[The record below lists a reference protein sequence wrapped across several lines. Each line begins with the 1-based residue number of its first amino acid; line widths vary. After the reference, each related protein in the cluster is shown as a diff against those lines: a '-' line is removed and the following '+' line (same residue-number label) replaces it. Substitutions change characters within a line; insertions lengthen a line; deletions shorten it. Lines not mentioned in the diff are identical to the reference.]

1 MNAAARLPVIPE
13 TITVHLGS
21 PGSYAENVTVSF
33 PDYIKNVASSEIY
46 PTWPEEAIR
55 ANILAQI
62 SFALNRVYTE
72 YYRSRGYNFDIT
84 NSTALDQSFVKG
96 RDIFENISQIVD
108 EIFNT
113 YLVRDGFVQPLFAV
127 YCDGANTV
135 CEGLSQWGSVALAEE
150 GLSAYDILGY
160 YYGDDITLVQA
171 PVANITES
179 LPPVP
184 LAYGSIG
191 NDVREIQLRLNRIA
205 DDYPSIPKI
214 YPPDGVFGTTTEDAV
229 KAFQRI
235 FNLTQ
240 DGIVGKA
247 TWYKIIYIYN
257 AVKRL
262 NELVSEGLTYTDVER
277 PLPETLVIGST
288 GPLVEIVQYLLQTI
302 SAFTNTIPLTPLD
315 GIYGESTAE
324 AVRAFQTE
332 WGLPVTGEVDLVT
345 WEKLYDVY
353 RADVATVPETT
364 FSNLA
369 RPFPGL
375 TLRLG
380 SRAEDV
386 RYLQEYI
393 NTIADAYSEV
403 PHIPVTGVFD
413 EDTQNAI
420 FTIQSLLG
428 IPITGL
434 VGVRT
439 WEAIARLY
447 DTLLG
452 NNARPPLTIPES

>member
-1 MNAAARLPVIPE
+1 MTEAIRTPVIPE
-13 TITVHLGS
+13 TITVHLGP
-21 PGSYAENVTVSF
+21 PGSNAENVTLSF

-55 ANILAQI
+55 ANIYAQI
-62 SFALNRVYTE
+62 SFALNRVFTE
-72 YYRSRGYNFDIT
+72 YYRSRGYNYDIT
-84 NSTALDQSFVKG
+84 NSTSLDQSFVKD

-113 YLVRDGFVQPLFAV
+113 YIVRDGFIQPLFAI
-127 YCDGANTV
+127 YCDGVNTR
-135 CEGLSQWGSVALAEE
+135 CDGLSQWGSVNLAEE
-150 GLSAYDILGY
+150 GLTALEILKY
-160 YYGDDITLVQA
+160 YYGDDISLVQA
-171 PVANITES
+171 PVAEITES

-191 NDVREIQLRLNRIA
+191 NEVRDIQIRLNRIA

-235 FNLTQ
+235 FNLTP

-247 TWYKIIYIYN
+247 TWYKLIYVYN

-262 NELVSEGLTYTDVER
+262 NELVSEGLTYADVER
-277 PLPETLVIGST
+277 VFSDTLTIGST
-288 GPLVEIVQYLLQTI
+288 GLQVEIVQYFLQVI
-302 SAFTNTIPLTPLD
+302 SAFTNTLPKAPLD
-315 GIYGESTAE
+315 GVYGESTAE
-324 AVRAFQTE
+324 AVRAFQQE

-353 RADVATVPETT
+353 IADLSTLPESI
-364 FSNLA
+364 FSNTA
-369 RPFPGL
+369 RPFPGI

-386 RYLQEYI
+386 RYMQEYI
-393 NTIADAYSEV
+393 NTVADVYPEV
-403 PHIPVTGVFD
+403 PHIPVTGIFD

-420 FTIQSLLG
+420 FALQNRFGL
-428 IPITGL
+428 PVTG
-434 VGVRT
+434 VVDVAT
-439 WEAIARLY
+439 WELLARLY
-447 DTLLG
+447 DTIMG
-452 NNARPPLTIPES
+452 GDREPLPMPTS